1 VKKGVTVGVVAV
13 FFIIVFLMLGPL
25 WTLQEGEQAVLLQF
39 GRIVATHQEAGL
51 KLKTPVIDR
60 VVKFPQKILSWDGA
74 AQRIPT
80 EENQFIW
87 VDTTAR
93 WRITNPKLFYES
105 VTSTD
110 QAASRLD
117 DIIDSEVRKII
128 SRNPLT
134 EAVRNSD
141 VINEIERRN
150 VFATV
155 GADSEIDD
163 SVIVDTFT
171 QVTYPSINKGRTEL
185 SDEVLTEASR
195 LLIQQFG
202 IELIDVV
209 IRQIK
214 YSDDLTESVYNRMIA
229 DRQQIAQ
236 AFRSDGEGQKAD
248 WLGRRSREL
257 NVVLS
262 AARRR
267 AEEIK
272 GDADAQAANI
282 YAEAYNQ
289 DPEFYEFWKAVEAYR
304 MLMPKFRKTLTTD
317 AEFFKYLYNQEG
329 RLGGP

>member
-1 VKKGVTVGVVAV
+1 MKKGVTVAVVV
-13 FFIIVFLMLGPL
+13 LFLIIVFLMLGPL
-25 WTLQEGEQAVLLQF
+25 WVLQEGEQAVLLQF
-39 GRIVATHQEAGL
+39 GRIVASHREAGL

-60 VVKFPQKILSWDGA
+60 VVKFPKKIQSWDGA

-80 EENQFIW
+80 QENQFIW

-93 WRITNPKLFYES
+93 WRIDDPGKFYES
-105 VTSTD
+105 VTTID

-134 EAVRNSD
+134 EAVRDSD
-141 VINEIERRN
+141 VINQIERRN
-150 VFATV
+150 VFATT
-155 GADSEIDD
+155 GADEIDD

-171 QVTYPSINKGRTEL
+171 QVTYPNILKGRTDL
-185 SDEVLTEASR
+185 SDEVLTEAR
-195 LLIQQFG
+195 ILIPQFG
-202 IELIDVV
+202 IDLIDVV

-257 NVVLS
+257 NVILS
-262 AARRR
+262 GARRT

-272 GDADAQAANI
+272 GEADAEAANI
-282 YAEAYNQ
+282 YANAYNQ

-329 RLGGP
+329 SSSGP

>member
-1 VKKGVTVGVVAV
+1 MKKGVTVGVVAI
-13 FFIIVFLMLGPL
+13 FLIIVFLMLGPL
-25 WTLQEGEQAVLLQF
+25 WVLQEGEQAVLLQF
-39 GRIVATHQEAGL
+39 GRIVASHQDAGL

-60 VVKFPQKILSWDGA
+60 VVKVPKKLLSWDGA

-93 WRITNPKLFYES
+93 WRISDPALFYES
-105 VTSTD
+105 VTSID

-141 VINEIERRN
+141 AINQIERRN
-150 VFATV
+150 VFATA

-171 QVTYPSINKGRTEL
+171 QITYPAIRTGRTML
-185 SDEVLTEASR
+185 SDEVLTEARR
-195 LLIQQFG
+195 LIADQFG

-257 NVVLS
+257 NVILS
-262 AARRR
+262 EARRR

-282 YAEAYNQ
+282 YAEAYNR

-329 RLGGP
+329 GSGG

>member
-1 VKKGVTVGVVAV
+1 MKKGVTVGVVAI
-13 FFIIVFLMLGPL
+13 FLIIVFLMLGPL
-25 WTLQEGEQAVLLQF
+25 WVLQEGEQAVLLQF
-39 GRIVATHQEAGL
+39 GRIVASHQEAGL

-60 VVKFPQKILSWDGA
+60 VVKVPKKILSWDGA

-93 WRITNPKLFYES
+93 WRISDPELFYES
-105 VTSTD
+105 VTSID

-141 VINEIERRN
+141 AINQIERRN
-150 VFATV
+150 VFATA

-171 QVTYPSINKGRTEL
+171 QITYPAIRTGRTML
-185 SDEVLTEASR
+185 SDEVLIEARR
-195 LLIQQFG
+195 LIVDQFG

-257 NVVLS
+257 NVILS
-262 AARRR
+262 EARRQ

-282 YAEAYNQ
+282 YAEAYNR

-329 RLGGP
+329 GSGG

>member
-171 QVTYPSINKGRTEL
+171 QVTYPAINKGRTEL

-214 YSDDLTESVYNRMIA
+214 YSDDLTESVFNRMIA

-236 AFRSDGEGQKAD
+236 AFRSDGEGLKAE
-248 WLGRRSREL
+248 WLGNRERERL
-257 NVVLS
+257 EIIS
-262 AARRR
+262 EAER
-267 AEEIK
+267 ASKVIR
-272 GDADAQAANI
+272 GQADAQAAAI
-282 YAEAYNQ
+282 YADAYNV
-289 DPEFYEFWKAVEAYR
+289 DPEFYAFFKAIEAYR
-304 MLMPKFRKTLTTD
+304 SLLPNFQKTLSTE
-317 AEFFKYLYNQEG
+317 AEFFDYLYD
-329 RLGGP
+329 RR